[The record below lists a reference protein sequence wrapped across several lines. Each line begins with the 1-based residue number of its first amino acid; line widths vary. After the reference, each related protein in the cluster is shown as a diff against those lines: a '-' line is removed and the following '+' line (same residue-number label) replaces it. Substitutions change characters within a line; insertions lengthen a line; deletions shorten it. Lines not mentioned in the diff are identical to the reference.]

1 MFYKS
6 ILLPLLTQ
14 VLLTFLVWVYLYI
27 TRLREMRLKNIN
39 PQQLAEAGQKKLL
52 LTDSLGPSDNFQNL
66 LEMPLLFYLAVLLSL
81 VLLIQDEVLVQ
92 LAWGFVLLRAIH
104 SLIHCTYNRV
114 IHRFWAYFFS
124 CLLLL
129 LMWYRLA
136 LYILT
141 Q

>member
-6 ILLPLLTQ
+6 ILLPLLAQ
-14 VLLTFLVWVYLYI
+14 VLLTFLVWIYLYI
-27 TRLREMRLKNIN
+27 TRLREMSRKNID

-66 LEMPLLFYLAVLLSL
+66 FEMPVLFYLAVLLSL

-92 LAWGFVLLRAIH
+92 LAWGFVLLRVIH

-114 IHRFWAYFFS
+114 LHRFWAYFFS
-124 CLLLL
+124 CVLLL
-129 LMWYRLA
+129 LMWLRLA
-136 LYILT
+136 VYILT